1 MEDFQEEI
9 VKLLDVIT
17 VILVNLDEIGE
28 NVVREIKVILDKS
41 RNEVARIQ
49 NSIIEKLK
57 QKDPFKLQEQHDD
70 FHDVSNGKLF
80 KQDDLNLIIKSEIT
94 QEKEVHDDVIA
105 NDEEVYGDVLVK
117 DEKDLDPLI
126 NSEITLEGWIND
138 EKDSNSRCSLS
149 DFDRIQTDTEIK
161 VETVEEN
168 IPNDNENGLALDIS
182 DQDGL
187 VAKVNVNTT
196 PTFTPKLCIGCG
208 KVIKCQTE
216 LKVHLCSTYNKP
228 KTKRKTEPFH
238 GKNFNTAKHICKMCG
253 SDFTS
258 KIALVQHKVE
268 VHNKLLKICDICGN
282 AYDDQKALSAHK
294 RDHKKKECDVCIKAI
309 PVSHFRRHRTTCHK
323 KSEKRKKL
331 KTEEGRPS
339 HDHTY

>member
-49 NSIIEKLK
+49 NSIIKKLK

-80 KQDDLNLIIKSEIT
+80 KEDDLNLIIKSEIT

-126 NSEITLEGWIND
+126 TSEIALEGWIND
-138 EKDSNSRCSLS
+138 EKDSSSRGSLS

-161 VETVEEN
+161 TASYYHTIVMVLAYLSVCISFANSKYGALCPNFDQLGEV
-168 IPNDNENGLALDIS
+168 IPNEYSL
-182 DQDGL
+182 
-187 VAKVNVNTT
+187 
-196 PTFTPKLCIGCG
+196 
-208 KVIKCQTE
+208 
-216 LKVHLCSTYNKP
+216 
-228 KTKRKTEPFH
+228 
-238 GKNFNTAKHICKMCG
+238 
-253 SDFTS
+253 
-258 KIALVQHKVE
+258 QHF
-268 VHNKLLKICDICGN
+268 
-282 AYDDQKALSAHK
+282 Y
-294 RDHKKKECDVCIKAI
+294 
-309 PVSHFRRHRTTCHK
+309 
-323 KSEKRKKL
+323 
-331 KTEEGRPS
+331 
-339 HDHTY
+339 

>member
-17 VILVNLDEIGE
+17 VILAKLDEIGD
-28 NVVREIKVILDKS
+28 NVVSEIKVILDKS
-41 RNEVARIQ
+41 RNEVALIQ

-57 QKDPFKLQEQHDD
+57 QEDPFKLQEQHDD

-80 KQDDLNLIIKSEIT
+80 KHDDLNLIIKSEIT
-94 QEKEVHDDVIA
+94 QEKEVYDDVIA

-117 DEKDLDPLI
+117 DEKDLDPL
-126 NSEITLEGWIND
+126 NTSEITLEGWIND

-182 DQDGL
+182 DQENL
-187 VAKVNVNTT
+187 VANTT
-196 PTFTPKLCIGCG
+196 PAFTPILCGGCG
-208 KVIKCQTE
+208 KAIKCQTE

-228 KTKRKTEPFH
+228 KRKRKTEPFH
-238 GKNFNTAKHICKMCG
+238 GKIFNTAKHICKMCG

-309 PVSHFRRHRTTCHK
+309 PVSHFKRHRTTCHK

>member
-105 NDEEVYGDVLVK
+105 NDEEVYGDVLAK

-126 NSEITLEGWIND
+126 TSEQCWD
-138 EKDSNSRCSLS
+138 E
-149 DFDRIQTDTEIK
+149 
-161 VETVEEN
+161 
-168 IPNDNENGLALDIS
+168 
-182 DQDGL
+182 
-187 VAKVNVNTT
+187 
-196 PTFTPKLCIGCG
+196 
-208 KVIKCQTE
+208 
-216 LKVHLCSTYNKP
+216 
-228 KTKRKTEPFH
+228 
-238 GKNFNTAKHICKMCG
+238 
-253 SDFTS
+253 
-258 KIALVQHKVE
+258 
-268 VHNKLLKICDICGN
+268 
-282 AYDDQKALSAHK
+282 
-294 RDHKKKECDVCIKAI
+294 
-309 PVSHFRRHRTTCHK
+309 
-323 KSEKRKKL
+323 
-331 KTEEGRPS
+331 
-339 HDHTY
+339 